1 MKEFPP
7 PVSEDEAPSVVA
19 GGSSPDAAA
28 GSTSLAPN
36 KIASLWDRLSGRPGG
51 RWLFSRLVGRMAPYT
66 GTIRPHV
73 LELGPGRSVV
83 EMRDRRSIRNHLD
96 SVHAIALM
104 NLAEVSSGLSLMYA
118 LPSDARSILTG
129 LSIEYLK
136 KARGTLTAECD
147 FDPPAT
153 TERSEHEFE
162 SVIRDSSGEVVARAR
177 ARWLIGP
184 RE

>member
-1 MKEFPP
+1 MTESIQPA
-7 PVSEDEAPSVVA
+7 SEDETANVEA
-19 GGSSPDAAA
+19 DGSSPGVGTA
-28 GSTSLAPN
+28 GTSPRPN
-36 KIASLWDRLSGRPGG
+36 SITRIWDRLSGRPGG

-118 LPSDARSILTG
+118 LPGDARSILTG

-147 FDPPAT
+147 FEPPAT

-184 RE
+184 KE